1 MVTNCHVH
9 AKPHSLF
16 TTQRY
21 LRMKTNAGNV
31 CNAIIAMST
40 KAMSTKAVSTIAMST
55 TQPDTD
61 CNIARSTVPR
71 ARLVN
76 SQSRKGLVIF

>member
-9 AKPHSLF
+9 AKPHSIF

-31 CNAIIAMST
+31 CNAIIVMSTTAMST
-40 KAMSTKAVSTIAMST
+40 ISMSTISMST
-55 TQPDTD
+55 TQPDTG

-71 ARLVN
+71 A
-76 SQSRKGLVIF
+76 